1 MGISGETGR
10 GGGVGKVGER
20 KGDLGRRGGG
30 GGTLGNGD
38 LWETEKGKCL
48 VMEVKIGL
56 RVWLCKISTEIL
68 IIQTSYSLSYLTDSM
83 SISTYNSLSFLWSYF
98 LLLFFLI
105 LLLVLKVFKVNV
117 NPMGPLM

>member
-1 MGISGETGR
+1 
-10 GGGVGKVGER
+10 
-20 KGDLGRRGGG
+20 
-30 GGTLGNGD
+30 
-38 LWETEKGKCL
+38 
-48 VMEVKIGL
+48 MEVKIGL

-105 LLLVLKVFKVNV
+105 LLLVLKVFKVHV